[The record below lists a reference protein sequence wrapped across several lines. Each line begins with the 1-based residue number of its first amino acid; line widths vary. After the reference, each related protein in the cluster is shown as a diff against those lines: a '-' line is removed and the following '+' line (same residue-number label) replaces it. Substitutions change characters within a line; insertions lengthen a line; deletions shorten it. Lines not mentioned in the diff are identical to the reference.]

1 MCWWQGG
8 NLSRPSAEMH
18 ASRNIVITGA
28 TSGLG
33 RALAVGYA
41 APGIRLGL
49 VGRNAARLEQ
59 VARACADRGA
69 AVVAGRLD
77 VRDAD
82 DLSAWLVAFDDA
94 GPVDLVIA
102 AAGISAG
109 PPPDSATE
117 PDGLAIRQIGTNL
130 LGCMNTVE
138 PLLPR
143 MLARKAGQIAVVSS
157 VAGYRGLPYSPGYS
171 ASKAG
176 VRAYGEALRA
186 LLRPRGIQVSVVVP
200 GFFDSPMTDR
210 FHGDKPFMVSLE
222 RASAIVRR
230 GLDRG
235 QPRIV
240 FPRLLALG
248 LQAADLI
255 PAWLG
260 DRILRGVH
268 FHIVPPELT

>member
-1 MCWWQGG
+1 MVPCRG
-8 NLSRPSAEMH
+8 
-18 ASRNIVITGA
+18 IVVTGA
-28 TSGLG
+28 SSGLG
-33 RALAVGYA
+33 LALATGYA
-41 APGIRLGL
+41 RPGARLGL
-49 VGRNAARLEQ
+49 IGRDPTRLE
-59 VARACADRGA
+59 RAAERCRALGA
-69 AVVAGRLD
+69 EVVTGQLD
-77 VRDAD
+77 VGEGPPLGR
-82 DLSAWLVAFDDA
+82 WLLAFDDG

-109 PPPDSATE
+109 PQPAMATE
-117 PDGLAIRQIGTNL
+117 PVGLAARQIRTNL
-130 LGCMNTVE
+130 LGCIHTIE

-143 MLARKAGQIAVVSS
+143 LLARGAGQVAVVSS

-186 LLRPRGIQVSVVVP
+186 LLRPRGIRVSVVVP

-210 FHGDKPFMVSLE
+210 FHGDKPFLMSLE

-240 FPRLLALG
+240 FPQALARG
-248 LQAADLI
+248 LQAADLL

-260 DRILRGVH
+260 DRILRGVR
-268 FHIVPPELT
+268 FHIVPPEPA

>member
-1 MCWWQGG
+1 MTAP
-8 NLSRPSAEMH
+8 RT
-18 ASRNIVITGA
+18 IVITGA

-33 RALAVGYA
+33 RALATGYA

-49 VGRNAARLEQ
+49 MGRHAERLRA
-59 VARACADRGA
+59 VALACTEKGAD
-69 AVVAGRLD
+69 VVTGQID

-82 DLSAWLVAFDDA
+82 ALAAWLAAFDDA
-94 GPVDLVIA
+94 GPVDLIVA

-109 PPPDSATE
+109 PPPDTATE
-117 PDGLAIRQIGTNL
+117 PGGLAMRQIGTNL
-130 LGCMNTVE
+130 LGCMHTIE
-138 PLLPR
+138 PMLPR
-143 MLARKAGQIAVVSS
+143 LLARGRGQVAVVSS

-210 FHGDKPFMVSLE
+210 FHGDKPFMISLE

-240 FPRLLALG
+240 FPRLLAIG

-260 DRILRGVH
+260 DRILRGVR
-268 FHIVPPELT
+268 FHIVPPELA

>member
-1 MCWWQGG
+1 MA
-8 NLSRPSAEMH
+8 RP
-18 ASRNIVITGA
+18 RNIVVTGA

-33 RALAVGYA
+33 RALATGYA

-49 VGRNAARLEQ
+49 IGRDPIRLEQ
-59 VARACADRGA
+59 VEQDCRRKGA
-69 AVVAGRLD
+69 TVVTGQLD
-77 VRDAD
+77 VRAAEA
-82 DLSAWLVAFDDA
+82 LAGWLAAFDDV

-102 AAGISAG
+102 TAGISAG
-109 PPPDSATE
+109 PPPHSATE
-117 PDGLAIRQIGTNL
+117 PAGLAMRQIGTNL
-130 LGCMNTVE
+130 LGCMHTIE

-143 MLARKAGQIAVVSS
+143 LLARGAGQIAVVSS

-186 LLRPRGIQVSVVVP
+186 LLRPHGILVSVVVP

-210 FHGDKPFMVSLE
+210 FHGDKPFLISLE
-222 RASAIVRR
+222 RASTIVRH

-235 QPRIV
+235 QRRIV

-248 LQAADLI
+248 LQAADLL

-260 DRILRGVH
+260 DRILRGVR
-268 FHIVPPELT
+268 FHIVPPEPA

>member
-1 MCWWQGG
+1 MT
-8 NLSRPSAEMH
+8 

-33 RALAVGYA
+33 RALAGGYA
-41 APGIRLGL
+41 ASGIRLGL
-49 VGRNAARLEQ
+49 IGRDAGRLEE
-59 VARACADRGA
+59 VARACSGKGA
-69 AVVAGRLD
+69 AVMTGRLD
-77 VRDAD
+77 VREAEA
-82 DLSAWLVAFDDA
+82 LGAWLVAFDDA

-117 PDGLAIRQIGTNL
+117 PAGLAIRQIGTNL

-143 MLARKAGQIAVVSS
+143 LLARGAGQIAVVSS

-186 LLRPRGIQVSVVVP
+186 LLRPHGIRVSVVVP

-260 DRILRGVH
+260 DRILRGVR

>member
-1 MCWWQGG
+1 M
-8 NLSRPSAEMH
+8 
-18 ASRNIVITGA
+18 ITGA
-28 TSGLG
+28 SSGLG
-33 RALAVGYA
+33 QALAVGYA
-41 APGIRLGL
+41 APGVRLGL
-49 VGRNAARLEQ
+49 IGRHAGRLEQ
-59 VARACADRGA
+59 VARQCADKGA
-69 AVVAGRLD
+69 AVVTARLD
-77 VRDAD
+77 IREAET
-82 DLSAWLVAFDDA
+82 LAAWLASFDEA
-94 GPVDLVIA
+94 GHVDLVIA

-117 PDGLAIRQIGTNL
+117 PAGLAIRQIGTNL

-143 MLARKAGQIAVVSS
+143 LLNRGTGQIAVVSS

-186 LLRPRGIQVSVVVP
+186 LLRPRGIRVSVVVP

-230 GLDRG
+230 GIDRG
-235 QPRIV
+235 QSRIV
-240 FPRLLALG
+240 FPRILALG
-248 LQAADLI
+248 LQTADLI

-260 DRILRGVH
+260 DRILRAVR
-268 FHIVPPELT
+268 FHIVPPELV